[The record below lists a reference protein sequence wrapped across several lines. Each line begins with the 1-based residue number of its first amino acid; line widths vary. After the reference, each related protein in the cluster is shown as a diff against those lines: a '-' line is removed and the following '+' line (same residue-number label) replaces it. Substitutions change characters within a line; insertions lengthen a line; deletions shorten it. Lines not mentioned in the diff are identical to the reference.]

1 MNYSIYFSQGEK
13 STAEIEDYHSHNT
26 ERLDVDDVKVLISKL
41 AIVRK
46 ELFAEEVDDFM
57 V

>member
-1 MNYSIYFSQGEK
+1 M
-13 STAEIEDYHSHNT
+13 AEIQDYHSHNT
-26 ERLDVDDVKVLISKL
+26 ERLDVDGVKSLVSKL

-46 ELFAEEVDDFM
+46 ELFAEEVDEFM